1 MAFSRRILPPLA
13 LFSLALTQCAS
24 EETAPPKMPVEPRPT
39 DAMVPASGEAE
50 ARPLVREQGEY
61 DVDRQIAMAS
71 DAFHT
76 AAIDQAKL
84 AYPKTKDA
92 AVKRFAQTMLAEH
105 GRAKQEETEL
115 FVELRLSPMESAL
128 STEIGVE
135 SGKVLVSLSEASSQ
149 EFDDTYVAAQI
160 SLHQRFL
167 NALDRDLLP
176 AAGHPRL
183 RKALEAMRPRIE
195 LHLDT
200 AQSLQQA
207 LANP

>member
-1 MAFSRRILPPLA
+1 MALSRKVLFPIA
-13 LFSLALTQCAS
+13 LFPIVLTQCAS
-24 EETAPPKMPVEPRPT
+24 EEAALKTPADQR
-39 DAMVPASGEAE
+39 AMVPASGEAE
-50 ARPLVREQGEY
+50 PRPLVQGREEHE
-61 DVDRQIAMAS
+61 VDRQIAMAS
-71 DAFHT
+71 DAFHS
-76 AAIDQAKL
+76 AAVDQAKI

-105 GRAKQEETEL
+105 GRAKQEETKL
-115 FVELRLSPMESAL
+115 FVELRLSPMESPL

-135 SGKVLVSLSEASSQ
+135 SGKVLGSLSDASSR
-149 EFDDTYVAAQI
+149 EFDATYVAAQV

-167 NALDRDLLP
+167 DALDRELVP

-183 RKALEAMRPRIE
+183 RKALEAMRPRVE

-200 AQSLQQA
+200 ARSLQQA